1 MFARWSRDELRL
13 AKYAALLY
21 WSFDRTCVWSWRVV
35 RTSMRAM
42 DLLSPL
48 DPPRAASRARA
59 RPRRPQA
66 HVRAQTSSSLATL
79 LGEQGRTDLF
89 YASRG
94 MLSRK
99 PSRIP
104 TQPKPAPGNLS
115 FPRCR
120 AVIRN
125 AATPS
130 PPNPTNSLAPYNENF
145 ALLQCSI
152 SAQEPWVKS
161 TKALKARPGR
171 FLGPT
176 PPGLGSL
183 CSQLRQQTLQ
193 SRSAN
198 ANGGG
203 KAIAPFAL
211 ICPGA
216 ERFVVGWCGVLG
228 SWVGGGST

>member
-35 RTSMRAM
+35 RTSRRAM

-94 MLSRK
+94 MSPVNR
-99 PSRIP
+99 PVYQRNR
-104 TQPKPAPGNLS
+104 NLLRETCLV
-115 FPRCR
+115 PPLPC
-120 AVIRN
+120 VIRN

-145 ALLQCSI
+145 ALLQCS
-152 SAQEPWVKS
+152 SLVKS
-161 TKALKARPGR
+161 HGSRARKPYM
-171 FLGPT
+171 
-176 PPGLGSL
+176 
-183 CSQLRQQTLQ
+183 
-193 SRSAN
+193 
-198 ANGGG
+198 
-203 KAIAPFAL
+203 
-211 ICPGA
+211 
-216 ERFVVGWCGVLG
+216 
-228 SWVGGGST
+228 